1 MVLIPQDNGLLLC
14 GSAKAGAHFPKPEQ
28 FFVRLTAKKHAETLP
43 CSFQQSA
50 DRVFRYHGSILAC
63 FYDFQVLI
71 PYDILK
77 KNSSLEICMTCN
89 SHTIKFRNLAAETS
103 FPVPPKAQKKTW
115 NCHSLFFSRTHEE
128 ILVESEHLLKRCITS
143 LKSHFNR

>member
-14 GSAKAGAHFPKPEQ
+14 GSAKARAHFPKPEQ

-77 KNSSLEICMTCN
+77 KNSSLEICMTCD

-103 FPVPPKAQKKTW
+103 FPVPPKAQKKPGIAIL
-115 NCHSLFFSRTHEE
+115 CFSQGHM
-128 ILVESEHLLKRCITS
+128 K
-143 LKSHFNR
+143 KF